1 MKKYFLRI
9 AAICSVLLVSAA
21 CAEYDVNEILLE
33 RDEVSLTIKGDLHF
47 RYTPADCQLG
57 YSPDRNE
64 FRAYDDRLGDWFVL
78 RCSSDPRIEGEKVK
92 GSLEYTTSDSKVN
105 LDGLDFVVRRI
116 SHDGYVWLWSD
127 GRKIGL
133 VVKRL

>member
-1 MKKYFLRI
+1 MKKCFLKI
-9 AAICSVLLVSAA
+9 IIICSVLSLAAA

-33 RDEVSLTIKGDLHF
+33 RDEVSLTIKGELRF
-47 RYTPADCQLG
+47 KYTPEDCQLG

-64 FRAYDDRLGDWFVL
+64 FRAYDDKLGDWFVL
-78 RCSSDPRIEGEKVK
+78 RCSADPGIEGEKVK

-105 LDGLDFVVRRI
+105 LDGLDFSVRKTNQ
-116 SHDGYVWLWSD
+116 DGYIWLWNGD
-127 GRKIGL
+127 RKIGV